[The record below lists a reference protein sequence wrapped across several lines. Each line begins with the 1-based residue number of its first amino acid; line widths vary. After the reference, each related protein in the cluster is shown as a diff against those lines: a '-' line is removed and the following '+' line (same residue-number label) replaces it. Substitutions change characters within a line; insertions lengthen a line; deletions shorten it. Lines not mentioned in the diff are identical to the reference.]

1 KSTIILNEL
10 DLAGKRLG
18 YFHNASYYALDGEDF
33 ERTFAPRELP
43 LYAEYA
49 RLDRVV
55 RRAPAEL
62 RARSGAALARHLA
75 RRPADNPV
83 ARFAARFARDLPELQ
98 ARGLA
103 YYHAWAF
110 ATVRQLGA
118 AAELAALYL
127 RWLADAADAGQFAP
141 AAAAYDAI
149 STGAKAFILKA
160 ARAVNAK
167 KPLDASAT
175 FAAWA
180 DAWQRAITCLE
191 QHAD

>member
-1 KSTIILNEL
+1 M
-10 DLAGKRLG
+10 
-18 YFHNASYYALDGEDF
+18 
-33 ERTFAPRELP
+33 
-43 LYAEYA
+43 
-49 RLDRVV
+49 
-55 RRAPAEL
+55 
-62 RARSGAALARHLA
+62 
-75 RRPADNPV
+75 
-83 ARFAARFARDLPELQ
+83 
-98 ARGLA
+98 
-103 YYHAWAF
+103 
-110 ATVRQLGA
+110 RQLGA